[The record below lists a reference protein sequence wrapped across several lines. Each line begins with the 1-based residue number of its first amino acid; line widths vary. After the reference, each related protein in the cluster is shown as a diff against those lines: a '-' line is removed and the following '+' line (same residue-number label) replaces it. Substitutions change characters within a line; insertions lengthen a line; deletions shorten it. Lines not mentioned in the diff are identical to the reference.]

1 MVASAV
7 NPSMASPAR
16 EAYDAWHDAFS
27 TDPDA
32 NSPWYRLVKTYLRPQ
47 DLNGRRILEIGCGRG
62 DFTCWL
68 ARESGNNAEVYG
80 ADFSTTAV
88 HKAHAFAKS
97 RQLRARWLV
106 TDIQCI
112 AALPESFDVIFCCET
127 LEHVPD
133 PRKALAELVRVLRPG
148 GRLFVST
155 PNYAGLMGLY
165 RGYLRL
171 MGRPYTEVGQPIN
184 NFTTL
189 PRTLRW
195 IRAAGL
201 HITGVD
207 AIGHYL
213 PFPGRPPLEM
223 SFLDNP
229 RWLMRWTGLHS
240 LVMAQ
245 K

>member
-1 MVASAV
+1 MAASELNA
-7 NPSMASPAR
+7 SMASPAR
-16 EAYDAWHDAFS
+16 EAYDAWHGAFS

-32 NSPWYRLVKTYLRPQ
+32 NSPWYRLIKMHIRLQ
-47 DLNGRRILEIGCGRG
+47 DLTGRRILEIGCGRG

-68 ARESGNNAEVYG
+68 ARELGNNAEVCG
-80 ADFSTTAV
+80 ADFATTAV
-88 HKAHAFAKS
+88 HKAQAFAKS
-97 RQLRARWLV
+97 RRLRARWLV
-106 TDIQCI
+106 TDIQSI
-112 AALPESFDVIFCCET
+112 AAPSESFDVIFCCET

-133 PRKALAELVRVLRPG
+133 PCIAVAELVRVLKPG

-184 NFTTL
+184 NFTSL

-213 PFPGRPPLEM
+213 PFPGRPPIEM
-223 SFLDNP
+223 SFLDDP

-240 LVMAQ
+240 LVMAY